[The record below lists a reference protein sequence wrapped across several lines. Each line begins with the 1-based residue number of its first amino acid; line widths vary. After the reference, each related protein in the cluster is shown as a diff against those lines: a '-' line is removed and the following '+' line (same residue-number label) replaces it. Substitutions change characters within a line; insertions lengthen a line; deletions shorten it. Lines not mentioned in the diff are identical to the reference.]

1 LARRACAF
9 GFIGAFG
16 LVKFGGVRFGQ
27 PALSVCPTFGV
38 ASRGFWVCWRRLNVF
53 FCAVILGELGAF
65 ASFFIVGVWYMAGL
79 LWLYPNPS
87 IKRDALKRA
96 PYVKRWATQ
105 NQGNEK

>member
-1 LARRACAF
+1 LPRRAVYF
-9 GFIGAFG
+9 GFVLALFWR
-16 LVKFGGVRFGQ
+16 LVKLSLAVFRFGK

-38 ASRGFWVCWRRLNVF
+38 ASRGFWVCWRKLNVF

-96 PYVKRWATQ
+96 PYVKR
-105 NQGNEK
+105 